1 LRTLT
6 YLQQLELAFIPIF
19 FLLSQILIF
28 LFGLTMIGEEKWIFM
43 GIPILSG
50 STLSI
55 IASFLLNHRRPIN
68 EFSQLE
74 SFFRIL
80 VFGGGGAIII
90 VLFFQVIGLLTGS
103 LIFTVLSLVF
113 STLGG
118 LMTISCL
125 LLLYRARPKHVSLE

>member
-1 LRTLT
+1 MRTLT
-6 YLQQLELAFIPIF
+6 YFQQLELVLIPTF
-19 FLLSQILIF
+19 FLLSQIFIF
-28 LFGLTMIGEEKWIFM
+28 LFGLTMIGEEMWIFL

-50 STLSI
+50 SILSI
-55 IASFLLNHRRPIN
+55 FVSFLLNHRNPIN

-80 VFGGGGAIII
+80 IFGGGGAIII
-90 VLFFQVIGLLTGS
+90 VLLFQIIGLLAGS
-103 LIFTVLSLVF
+103 LIFTILSLVF

-125 LLLYRARPKHVSLE
+125 LLLYRAKSKRKSLE

>member
-1 LRTLT
+1 MT
-6 YLQQLELAFIPIF
+6 YFQRLELVLIPTF
-19 FLLSQILIF
+19 FLVSQILIF
-28 LFGLTMIGEEKWIFM
+28 LFGLTMIGEEIWIFM
-43 GIPILSG
+43 GIPILFG
-50 STLSI
+50 SILSI
-55 IASFLLNHRRPIN
+55 LVSFLLNHRKLIH
-68 EFSQLE
+68 EFDQLE

-90 VLFFQVIGLLTGS
+90 VLLFQINGLLAGS

-125 LLLYRARPKHVSLE
+125 ILLYRTRPKHASLE